1 MKFLCAFSLL
11 LMTGLALAD
20 DASDARD
27 HYKKATA
34 HFAVGEFADAANE
47 YESAFKLKQDAA
59 LLFNAA
65 QARRLAGQNEKA
77 LVLYKNYLQLY
88 PKAKNVADVKEQ
100 IAKLQEAIAAA
111 ETAKTQPPTGT
122 VEPSSTPPPA

>member
-1 MKFLCAFSLL
+1 MRSFIACALLL
-11 LMTGLALAD
+11 LMSGVALAD
-20 DASDARD
+20 DASEARD

-47 YESAFKLKQDAA
+47 YEAAFKLKQDAA

-65 QARRLAGQNEKA
+65 QSRRLASQNEKA

-88 PKAKNVADVKEQ
+88 PKAKNTADVKEQ
-100 IAKLQEAIAAA
+100 ITKL
-111 ETAKTQPPTGT
+111 
-122 VEPSSTPPPA
+122 